1 MTLKERRIAAGFE
14 NASDLARVIG
24 ISPSRMWRLE
34 SGSQS
39 LDNLD
44 EEHKILL
51 AEFLKCEVDDL
62 DNRITTHLAS
72 PCNVIH
78 ETPEEIQRQLSKR
91 FGEKLIPIDH
101 SRKNDAPYYFP
112 KEGEK
117 FAMF

>member
-51 AEFLKCEVDDL
+51 ANSLKCKVDEMECKYVFKVSDYHSFKRHAAIDIMTKLCNHHYGLQHTQQCIVLDEVA
-62 DNRITTHLAS
+62 THYSAG
-72 PCNVIH
+72 H
-78 ETPEEIQRQLSKR
+78 EE
-91 FGEKLIPIDH
+91 
-101 SRKNDAPYYFP
+101 
-112 KEGEK
+112 
-117 FAMF
+117 